1 MPTFRCHPDP
11 VATGSIRTS
20 ASRCVCCERS
30 RGRIY
35 TADIYTA
42 HEVDGPFCPW
52 GIESTP
58 RPYLSSVTSRPRWAA
73 MPVPCSSAA
82 RCAVLLSPMR
92 THTRNRVTFGGV
104 CGAGPEV
111 CRP

>member
-20 ASRCVCCERS
+20 AGRCVCCERS

-52 GIESTP
+52 CIESTQGP
-58 RPYLSSVTSRPRWAA
+58 ISVR
-73 MPVPCSSAA
+73 
-82 RCAVLLSPMR
+82 
-92 THTRNRVTFGGV
+92 
-104 CGAGPEV
+104 
-111 CRP
+111 